1 MLSGIPTRSAAM
13 KILIVE
19 DEPRTA
25 SALDLGL
32 SECGFSVEVTSR
44 GDDAV
49 ERICASAF
57 DAVVMDIMLPG
68 MDGLSVVKQLRQ
80 RSNSTPILLL
90 SARGEVNQRIEGLN
104 AGADDYIAKPF
115 AMGEVVARL
124 HALTRRGGEAKA
136 ILLRVADLSLDVA
149 SRVASR
155 AGRQI
160 DLSTREFRLLETL
173 MRNQGSVCPRSMLLQ
188 EVWEYDFDPGT
199 NLVDV
204 YIRKLREKV
213 DNGFD
218 RQLLHTA
225 RGIGYVI
232 RE

>member
-1 MLSGIPTRSAAM
+1 M
-13 KILIVE
+13 KILVVE

-25 SALDLGL
+25 QALELGL
-32 SECGFSVEVTSR
+32 TECGYEVTVTHR

-49 ERICASAF
+49 ELICTSAF

-68 MDGLSVVKQLRQ
+68 IDGLTAVRTLRQ

-104 AGADDYIAKPF
+104 TGADDYVSKPF
-115 AMGEVVARL
+115 AMGEIVARL
-124 HALTRRGGEAKA
+124 QALTRRGGEARA
-136 ILLRVADLSLDVA
+136 ILLRVGDL
-149 SRVASR
+149 
-155 AGRQI
+155 
-160 DLSTREFRLLETL
+160 TPREFKLLEAL
-173 MRNQGSVCPRSMLLQ
+173 MRNQGTVCPRSMLLQ

-213 DNGFD
+213 DNDFD